1 MHQDPTLPKP
11 RTGRKLPPRRGFFAR
26 SWFVLLLLAALAVG
40 GGAYYYYDYATVASA
55 EVAIVQRGTALA
67 SVYGTVN
74 VAPVLQ
80 VIVKTRN
87 FGQLTD
93 LKVYNG
99 TLVKAGQIVAEMTDD
114 TLQRQLALA
123 ESNLAESKIRQGLG
137 PPSASALKNQE
148 IEVDKVQKLVDA
160 TNLAPVELEK
170 AQNELT
176 SLREQVQNET
186 INLNTEVDNMERA
199 RDDLLDQL
207 KQMQLTSPMDG
218 VVLNVYVNLGEFLP
232 PQSQV
237 CRIGSAENR
246 IVANVNEEDV
256 GYLKVGMKAHIRLYS
271 FPDKDLIGTL
281 SYILPQGENQVYPV
295 YFSLDDPEET
305 LRPGMT
311 GEMNVIV
318 GERENTLTIPTRAIR
333 RDDVVYVVV
342 NGKVEE
348 TRVHVGFHTI
358 EKSEILDGLNEGSA
372 VILSNQDL
380 YKPGMR
386 VRELITRTN

>member
-1 MHQDPTLPKP
+1 MRQDLTLPKP
-11 RTGRKLPPRRGFFAR
+11 RAGRKLPPRRGFLAR
-26 SWFVLLLLAALAVG
+26 SWFVLLLLGALAIG

-74 VAPVLQ
+74 VAPVYQ

-93 LKVYNG
+93 LKIYNG
-99 TLVKAGQIVAEMTDD
+99 TVVKTGQIVAEMTDD
-114 TLQRQLALA
+114 TLQRQLAQA
-123 ESNLAESKIRQGLG
+123 ESNLGQSKVRQNLG

-148 IEVDKVQKLVDA
+148 IEVDKLQKLVAA
-160 TNLAPVELEK
+160 TNIAPVELEK

-176 SLREQVQNET
+176 SLREQVQNEM
-186 INLNTEVDNMERA
+186 ISLNNEVDNLERA
-199 RDDLLDQL
+199 RDDLLDQM

-218 VVLNVYVNLGEFLP
+218 VVLNLYVNLGEFLP
-232 PQSQV
+232 PQNQV

-295 YFSLDDPEET
+295 YFSLDDPAQT

-333 RDDVVYVVV
+333 RDNSVLVVV
-342 NGKVEE
+342 NGEVQEAHV
-348 TRVHVGFHTI
+348 RVGFHTI
-358 EKSEILDGLNEGSA
+358 EKSEILEGLDEGAA

-380 YKPGMR
+380 YRPGMR

>member
-1 MHQDPTLPKP
+1 M
-11 RTGRKLPPRRGFFAR
+11 PPRRGILAR
-26 SWFVLLLLAALAVG
+26 SWFVLLLLLALGIG
-40 GGAYYYYDYATVASA
+40 GGLYYYYDYATVASA
-55 EVAIVQRGTALA
+55 EVAVVQRGTAMA

-93 LKVYNG
+93 LKIYNG
-99 TLVKAGQIVAEMTDD
+99 TAVKTGQVLAEMTDD

-123 ESNLAESKIRQGLG
+123 QSNLGQAQVRQNLG
-137 PPSASALKNQE
+137 PPSAEALKNQE
-148 IEVDKVQKLVDA
+148 IEVDKLKKLVEA
-160 TNLAPVELEK
+160 TNIAPVELEK
-170 AQNELT
+170 AQNQLT
-176 SLREQVQNET
+176 SLREQVQNEL
-186 INLNTEVDNMERA
+186 ISLNNEVDNLERA
-199 RDDLLDQL
+199 RDGLLDQM
-207 KQMQLTSPMDG
+207 KQMHLTSPMDG

-295 YFSLDDPEET
+295 YFSLDDPGQT

-311 GEMNVIV
+311 GEMNIVV

-333 RDDVVYVVV
+333 RDNVVLLVV
-342 NGKVEE
+342 NGKVQE
-348 TRVHVGFHTI
+348 TRVRVGFHTI
-358 EKSEILDGLNEGSA
+358 EKSEILDGLNEGAA

-386 VRELITRTN
+386 VRELMTRTN

>member
-11 RTGRKLPPRRGFFAR
+11 RALRKLPPRRGFLAR
-26 SWFVLLLLAALAVG
+26 SWFILVLLAAMVIG
-40 GGAYYYYDYATVASA
+40 GGAYYYFVYAAVASA

-74 VAPVLQ
+74 VAPVYQ

-87 FGQLTD
+87 FGQLTE

-99 TLVKAGQIVAEMTDD
+99 TVVKTGQIVAEMTDD

-123 ESNLAESKIRQGLG
+123 ESNLGQSKVRQGLG

-148 IEVDKVQKLVDA
+148 IEVDKLQKLVAA
-160 TNLAPVELEK
+160 TNIAPVELEK
-170 AQNELT
+170 AQNQLT
-176 SLREQVQNET
+176 SLREQVQNEM
-186 INLNTEVDNMERA
+186 ISLNNEVDNLERA
-199 RDDLLDQL
+199 RDGLLDQM
-207 KQMQLTSPMDG
+207 KQMHLTSPMDG
-218 VVLNVYVNLGEFLP
+218 VVLNLYVNLGEFLP

-246 IVANVNEEDV
+246 IIANVNEEDV

-281 SYILPQGENQVYPV
+281 AAILPQGENQVYPV
-295 YFSLDDPEET
+295 WFNLDDSGQT
-305 LRPGMT
+305 VMPGMT
-311 GEMNVIV
+311 GEMNVVI
-318 GERENTLTIPTRAIR
+318 GERQNTLTIPTRAIR
-333 RDDVVYVVV
+333 RDNVVLVVV
-342 NGKVEE
+342 KGIVEE
-348 TRVHVGFHTI
+348 THVRVGFHTI
-358 EKSEILDGLNEGSA
+358 EKSEILEGLDEGAA

-380 YKPGMR
+380 FRPGMH

>member
-1 MHQDPTLPKP
+1 MHQDPTLPQRK
-11 RTGRKLPPRRGFFAR
+11 TGRKLPPRRGFLAR
-26 SWFVLLLLAALAVG
+26 SWFVLVLLAALAIG

-74 VAPVLQ
+74 VSPVEQ

-99 TLVKAGQIVAEMTDD
+99 TVVKTGQIVAEMTDD
-114 TLQRQLALA
+114 TLQRQLSLA
-123 ESNLAESKIRQGLG
+123 ESNLAQSKIRQSLG

-148 IEVDKVQKLVDA
+148 IEVDKLQKLVAA
-160 TNLAPVELEK
+160 TNIAPVELEK

-186 INLNTEVDNMERA
+186 INLNTEVDNLERA

-207 KQMQLTSPMDG
+207 KQMQLTAPMDG
-218 VVLNVYVNLGEFLP
+218 VVLNLYVNLGEFLP

-295 YFSLDDPEET
+295 YFSLDDPSET

-318 GERENTLTIPTRAIR
+318 GERENALTIPTRAIR
-333 RDDVVYVVV
+333 RDNIVLVVV
-342 NGKVEE
+342 NGKVQE
-348 TRVHVGFHTI
+348 THVQVGFHTI

-380 YKPGMR
+380 YRPGMR

>member
-1 MHQDPTLPKP
+1 MHQDPTLPNP
-11 RTGRKLPPRRGFFAR
+11 RAGRRLPPRRGFLAR
-26 SWFVLLLLAALAVG
+26 SWFVLVLLLALAIG
-40 GGAYYYYDYATVASA
+40 GGVYYYYDYATVASA
-55 EVAIVQRGTALA
+55 EVALVQRGTALA

-87 FGQLTD
+87 FGQLTE

-99 TLVKAGQIVAEMTDD
+99 TVVKAGQIVAEMTDD

-123 ESNLAESKIRQGLG
+123 QSNLGQAQVRQNLG
-137 PPSASALKNQE
+137 PPSTEALKNQE
-148 IEVDKVQKLVDA
+148 IEVDKLKKLVEA
-160 TNLAPVELEK
+160 TNIAPVELEK
-170 AQNELT
+170 AQNQLT
-176 SLREQVQNET
+176 SLREQVQNEL
-186 INLNTEVDNMERA
+186 ISLNNEVDNLERA
-199 RDDLLDQL
+199 RDGLLDQL
-207 KQMQLTSPMDG
+207 KQMHLSSPMDG

-295 YFSLDDPEET
+295 YFSLDDSSQT

-311 GEMNVIV
+311 GEMNVVV
-318 GERENTLTIPTRAIR
+318 GQRENALTIPTRAIR
-333 RDDVVYVVV
+333 RDNTVLLVV
-342 NGKVEE
+342 NGKVQE
-348 TRVHVGFHTI
+348 THVHIGFHTI
-358 EKSEILDGLNEGSA
+358 EKSEILGGLTEGDA

-386 VRELITRTN
+386 VRELTTRTE

>member
-11 RTGRKLPPRRGFFAR
+11 RAPRKLPPRRGFLAR
-26 SWFVLLLLAALAVG
+26 SWFVLVFLAALAIG

-74 VAPVLQ
+74 VAPVYQ

-93 LKVYNG
+93 LKVYTG
-99 TLVKAGQIVAEMTDD
+99 SVVKSGQVVAEINDD
-114 TLQRQLALA
+114 ALQRQLALA
-123 ESNLAESKIRQGLG
+123 ESNLAQSKIRHGLG

-148 IEVDKVQKLVDA
+148 IEVDKLKKLVAA
-160 TNLAPVELEK
+160 TNIAPVELEK
-170 AQNELT
+170 AQNLLT
-176 SLREQVQNET
+176 SLREQVQNEM
-186 INLNTEVDNMERA
+186 INLNNEVDTLERA
-199 RDDLLDQL
+199 RDGLLDEM
-207 KQMQLTSPMDG
+207 KQMHLTSPMDG
-218 VVLNVYVNLGEFLP
+218 VVLNLYVNLGEFLP

-256 GYLKVGMKAHIRLYS
+256 GYLKEGMKAHIRLYS

-281 SYILPQGENQVYPV
+281 TGILPQGENQVYPV
-295 YFSLDDPEET
+295 WFSLDDT
-305 LRPGMT
+305 TQTVRPGMT
-311 GEMNVIV
+311 GEMNVVI

-333 RDDVVYVVV
+333 RDNLVLVVA
-342 NGKVEE
+342 NGIVRQ
-348 TRVHVGFHTI
+348 TRVRVGFHTI
-358 EKSEILDGLNEGSA
+358 EKSEILDGLNEGAA
-372 VILSNQDL
+372 VIISNQDL
-380 YKPGMR
+380 YRPGMR

>member
-1 MHQDPTLPKP
+1 MHLDPTLPQP
-11 RTGRKLPPRRGFFAR
+11 RGGRRLPRRRGFLAR
-26 SWFVLLLLAALAVG
+26 SWLVLVLLGALLIG
-40 GGAYYYYDYATVASA
+40 GGAYYYYDYAAVSSA

-93 LKVYNG
+93 LKIYNG
-99 TLVKAGQIVAEMTDD
+99 SVVKTGQIVAEMTDD

-123 ESNLAESKIRQGLG
+123 ESNLGQSKVRQGLG

-148 IEVDKVQKLVDA
+148 IEVDKLKKLVAA
-160 TNLAPVELEK
+160 TNIAPVELEK
-170 AQNELT
+170 AQNLLT
-176 SLREQVQNET
+176 SLREQVQNEM
-186 INLNTEVDNMERA
+186 INLNNEVDNLERA
-199 RDDLLDQL
+199 RDGLLDQM
-207 KQMQLTSPMDG
+207 KQMHLTSPMDG
-218 VVLNVYVNLGEFLP
+218 VVLNLYVNLGEFLP

-271 FPDKDLIGTL
+271 YPDKDLVGTL
-281 SYILPQGENQVYPV
+281 AAILPQGENQVYPV
-295 YFSLDDPEET
+295 WFDLDDT
-305 LRPGMT
+305 TQIVRPGMT
-311 GEMNVIV
+311 GEMNVII
-318 GERENTLTIPTRAIR
+318 GERQNTLTIPTRAIR
-333 RDDVVYVVV
+333 RNNEVLVVV
-342 NGKVEE
+342 NGKVQE
-348 TRVHVGFHTI
+348 THVRIGFHTI
-358 EKSEILDGLNEGSA
+358 EKSEIIDGLDEGAA

-380 YKPGMR
+380 FRPGMR
-386 VRELITRTN
+386 VRELITKTN

>member
-1 MHQDPTLPKP
+1 
-11 RTGRKLPPRRGFFAR
+11 
-26 SWFVLLLLAALAVG
+26 LLLALAIG
-40 GGAYYYYDYATVASA
+40 GGVYYYYDYATVASA
-55 EVAIVQRGTALA
+55 EVAQVQRGTALA

-74 VAPVLQ
+74 VSPVLQ

-87 FGQLTD
+87 FGQLTE
-93 LKVYNG
+93 LKVNNG
-99 TLVKAGQIVAEMTDD
+99 SVVKAGDIVAEMSDD
-114 TLQRQLALA
+114 DLQRQLALA
-123 ESNLAESKIRQGLG
+123 QSNLGQSKIRQSLG
-137 PPSASALKNQE
+137 PPSAEALKNQE
-148 IEVDKVQKLVDA
+148 IEVDKLKKLVDA
-160 TNLAPVELEK
+160 TNIAPVELEK

-176 SLREQVQNET
+176 SLREQVQNEV
-186 INLNTEVDNMERA
+186 INLNNEVDNLERA
-199 RDDLLDQL
+199 RDGLLDQM
-207 KQMQLTSPMDG
+207 KQMHLASPMDG
-218 VVLNVYVNLGEFLP
+218 VVLNIYVNLGEFLP

-295 YFSLDDPEET
+295 YFSLDDQTQT

-318 GERENTLTIPTRAIR
+318 GEHQNSLTIPTRAIR
-333 RDDVVYVVV
+333 RDNVVLTVVDGLV
-342 NGKVEE
+342 QE
-348 TRVHVGFHTI
+348 THVQVGFHTI
-358 EKSEILDGLNEGSA
+358 EKSEILGGLNEGSM

>member
-1 MHQDPTLPKP
+1 MHQDHTLPTP
-11 RTGRKLPPRRGFFAR
+11 RPRRKLPRGRGFLAR
-26 SWFVLLLLAALAVG
+26 SGFVLLLLLALAIG
-40 GGAYYYYDYATVASA
+40 GGVYYYYDYATVASA
-55 EVAIVQRGTALA
+55 EVAQVQRGTALA

-74 VAPVLQ
+74 VSPVLQ

-87 FGQLTD
+87 FGQLTE
-93 LKVYNG
+93 LKVNNG
-99 TLVKAGQIVAEMTDD
+99 SVVKAGDIVAEMSDD
-114 TLQRQLALA
+114 DLQRQLALA
-123 ESNLAESKIRQGLG
+123 QSNLGQSKIRQSLG
-137 PPSASALKNQE
+137 PPSAEALKNQE
-148 IEVDKVQKLVDA
+148 IEVDKLKKLVDA
-160 TNLAPVELEK
+160 TNIAPVELEK

-176 SLREQVQNET
+176 SLREQVQNEV
-186 INLNTEVDNMERA
+186 INLNNEVDNLERA
-199 RDDLLDQL
+199 RDGLLDQM
-207 KQMQLTSPMDG
+207 KQMHLASPMDG
-218 VVLNVYVNLGEFLP
+218 VVLNIYVNLGEFLP

-295 YFSLDDPEET
+295 YFSLDDQTQT

-318 GERENTLTIPTRAIR
+318 GEHQNSLTIPTRAIR
-333 RDDVVYVVV
+333 RDNVVLTVVDGLV
-342 NGKVEE
+342 QE
-348 TRVHVGFHTI
+348 THVQVGFHTI
-358 EKSEILDGLNEGSA
+358 EKSEILGGLNEGSM

>member
-1 MHQDPTLPKP
+1 
-11 RTGRKLPPRRGFFAR
+11 
-26 SWFVLLLLAALAVG
+26 
-40 GGAYYYYDYATVASA
+40 
-55 EVAIVQRGTALA
+55 VQRGTALD

-74 VAPVLQ
+74 VSPVLQ

-99 TLVKAGQIVAEMTDD
+99 TVVKTGQVLAELTDD
-114 TLQRQLALA
+114 TLERQLALA
-123 ESNLAESKIRQGLG
+123 ESNLAQSKIRHDLG

-148 IEVDKVQKLVDA
+148 IEVDKLQKLVAA
-160 TNLAPVELEK
+160 TNIAPVELEK
-170 AQNELT
+170 AQNELV
-176 SLREQVQNET
+176 SLREQVQNEMLV
-186 INLNTEVDNMERA
+186 LNNEVDNLERA

-207 KQMQLTSPMDG
+207 KQMELTSPMDG
-218 VVLNVYVNLGEFLP
+218 VVLNLYVNLGEFLP

-237 CRIGSAENR
+237 CRIGSAKNQ

-271 FPDKDLIGTL
+271 FPDKDLTGTL
-281 SYILPQGENQVYPV
+281 AAILPQGENQVYPV
-295 YFSLDDPEET
+295 WFSLDDSAQIVM
-305 LRPGMT
+305 PGMT

-318 GERENTLTIPTRAIR
+318 GERENTLTVPTRAIR
-333 RDDVVYVVV
+333 RDNLVLVVV

-348 TRVHVGFHTI
+348 THVHVGFHTI
-358 EKSEILDGLNEGSA
+358 EKSEILDGLNEGEA

-380 YKPGMR
+380 FKPGMR
-386 VRELITRTN
+386 VRELITRTD